1 MADRAWMS
9 TFIDFNQDGFIDSL
23 AIEKEVFVKEKN
35 LTNLLIGVREIAK
48 DIASLYIFK
57 M

>member
-9 TFIDFNQDGFIDSL
+9 AFIDFNQDGFIDSL

-35 LTNLLIGVREIAK
+35 LANLLIGVREIAK
-48 DIASLYIFK
+48 ILLHFTFFK